1 MEVHSLRQAIKN
13 SGYVQSQHHGGY
25 VAFFD
30 GFNESEFGV
39 TIERS
44 GSLADQGHMVNIPG
58 GDLWTNH
65 AEIKLSIKVAPEE
78 IFPQ

>member
-1 MEVHSLRQAIKN
+1 MEVYTLRQAIKN
-13 SGYVQSQHHGGY
+13 SGYVQGQHYGGY

-30 GFNESEFGV
+30 GFNETEFSI

-44 GSLADQGHMVNIPG
+44 GSLTDQSHMVDIPG

-65 AEIKLSIKVAPEE
+65 AEIKLSIKISPEE